1 MKVVNMFGAPGAGK
15 TTKALLLTGLLKEA
29 QIDAE
34 VSLEVVKEYI
44 HAGTEKLLSYQ
55 NYIFAQQERSLH
67 FLLDSREAEFAITD
81 SPLLLP
87 VLYAAK
93 DYPVYFKDLVFE
105 TFNRYDNINFFVHR
119 NHPYCFNSRVHNEQE
134 SEILS
139 KKMHAFLVNN
149 NIPFIE
155 IMSTDNTKECLFDYL
170 MEHRDLEYPKIKK
183 IRT

>member
-1 MKVVNMFGAPGAGK
+1 MKVINMFGPPGAGK
-15 TTKALLLTGLLKEA
+15 TTKALILTGMLKEA
-29 QIDAE
+29 QVDAE

-67 FLLDSREAEFAITD
+67 FLLDSREAEFAVTD

-87 VLYAAK
+87 VLYASK
-93 DYPVYFKDLVFE
+93 NYPAYFKDLVFE

-119 NHPYCFNSRVHNEQE
+119 NHPYSYNSRIHNEKQ
-134 SEILS
+134 SDLLS

-149 NIPFIE
+149 NIPFID
-155 IMSTDNTKECLFDYL
+155 ILSTDSTKDMVFDYV
-170 MEHRDLEYPKIKK
+170 MKNRDLEYQKNKK